1 MTQCTTPV
9 PVKKG
14 DVLQMVSIYDNALHP
29 PREAADGHSGEADEM
44 GVFFINFA
52 VGGGKTVGKSIG

>member
-1 MTQCTTPV
+1 MTQCTAPV
-9 PVKKG
+9 AVKKG
-14 DVLQMVSIYDNALHP
+14 DMLQMVSIYDNNAHP

-52 VGGGKTVGKSIG
+52 VGAGKTIG